1 MMARRTYWLA
11 LQLLAVGAGIWGGVA
26 LFRLLTG

>member
-1 MMARRTYWLA
+1 MSSRGAYWLV
-11 LQLLAVGAGIWGGVA
+11 LQLLAVGVGISGGVA

>member
-1 MMARRTYWLA
+1 MTARGAYWLA
-11 LQLLAVGAGIWGGVA
+11 LQMLAIGVGIWGGVV

>member
-1 MMARRTYWLA
+1 MTARGAYWLA
-11 LQLLAVGAGIWGGVA
+11 LQLLAIGIGIRAGVV